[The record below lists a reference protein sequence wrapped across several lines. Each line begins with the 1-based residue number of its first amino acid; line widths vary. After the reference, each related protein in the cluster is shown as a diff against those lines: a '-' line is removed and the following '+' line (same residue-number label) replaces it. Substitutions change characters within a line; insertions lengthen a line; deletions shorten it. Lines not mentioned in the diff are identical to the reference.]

1 MCVFF
6 ILRWKKIPPAAP
18 TDGKKEELATGVAR
32 PGAPPAPSPSPRS
45 VARPPLLRGL
55 EKFRTLPHKV
65 PTERQ
70 WCEMEELLLS
80 ADVGVHTTALL
91 LSRMKP
97 IVKEVSELHEV
108 LHDSVTRMLESL
120 PRPRSGVFPRP
131 YVISIV
137 GINGV
142 GKTTTI
148 GKLAHRYRQE
158 GKQVLLGATDT
169 FRAGA
174 IQQLKTWA
182 DRTGTQFVGGKEGG
196 DPGAVAFDAVSA
208 AKARSI
214 DIVILDTAG
223 RLHTKTPLMEELK
236 KIHRVIKK
244 VISEAPHETWLVLD
258 AIIGQNSLQQAREFQ
273 KILELSGVIVTKLD
287 GTAKGGALLGI
298 ASELGLAVPF
308 IGVGEHLEDLIP
320 FEPIRFVDTLLG
332 EIRRIPS

>member
-1 MCVFF
+1 MEIWIF
-6 ILRWKKIPPAAP
+6 ILPVVFVLSAGACVLFIRRGKRIP
-18 TDGKKEELATGVAR
+18 
-32 PGAPPAPSPSPRS
+32 
-45 VARPPLLRGL
+45 PPLLRGL
-55 EKFRTLPHKV
+55 EKFWDAPHKV
-65 PTERQ
+65 LTERQ
-70 WCEMEELLLS
+70 WRDMEELLLS

-91 LSRMKP
+91 LSRVKP
-97 IVKEVSELHEV
+97 RVKEVSELHEV
-108 LHDSVTRMLESL
+108 LHDSMIRMLESL
-120 PRPRSGVFPRP
+120 PQPRSGVFRP
-131 YVISIV
+131 HVISIV

-174 IQQLKTWA
+174 TQQLKTWA
-182 DRTGTQFVGGKEGG
+182 DRTGAQFVGGKDGG

-208 AKARSI
+208 AQARSI

-244 VISEAPHETWLVLD
+244 VIPEAPHETWLVLD

-273 KILELSGVIVTKLD
+273 KVLELSGVILTKLD

-298 ASELGLAVPF
+298 ASEIGLAVPF
-308 IGVGEHLEDLIP
+308 IGVGEQLEDLIS
-320 FEPIRFVDTLLG
+320 FEPRRFVNMLLG
-332 EIRRIPS
+332 PVKE